1 MKTKESLELVED
13 ILEKLRLENVQVP
26 IVVEGEKDIT
36 ALHKLGIQGVVISI
50 NRGKSL
56 TDFCDWLAEHYT
68 EIIILTD
75 WDRRGGHLCRI
86 LMKNLEGRVKYYTSF
101 REALA
106 KHATIRKVE
115 GLPSWIETIKAKVN
129 QGKEPSIVKEK

>member
-1 MKTKESLELVED
+1 MSYETTLDEIERIITELTEENKT
-13 ILEKLRLENVQVP
+13 IP
-26 IVVEGEKDIT
+26 IVVEGEKDIA
-36 ALHKLGIQGVVISI
+36 ALHKLGINGVIIRI

-56 TDFCDWLAEHYT
+56 IDFCDWLAEQYR

-75 WDRRGGHLCRI
+75 WDRWGGHLCRI

-101 REALA
+101 RESLA

-115 GLPSWIETIKAKVN
+115 GLPSWIETIKGKVN